1 MAEEELAER
10 LKREKE
16 IMDEVFKSIE
26 NLSGSETAKEFFSM
40 AENYYKDSSFFFDK
54 KDFLR
59 SFEAIVI
66 SWSYI
71 DAGIK
76 AGFFSVPDTL
86 KEYFTS

>member
-26 NLSGSETAKEFFSM
+26 NLSDSETAKEFFSM

-76 AGFFSVPDTL
+76 AGFFSVPDKL